1 MGGRNMDWKDFL
13 ILGIGLLLVIVA
25 LIIKKKGNGDWKE
38 FAIRF
43 AGLGVMAWV
52 VIVVVSRLG

>member
-1 MGGRNMDWKDFL
+1 MDWKDFL
-13 ILGIGLLLVIVA
+13 ILGIGLILVIVA
-25 LIIKKKGNGDWKE
+25 LIIKKQRKGDWKE
-38 FAIRF
+38 FLIRF